1 MRTWILR
8 AAEFCWRNHNRRF
21 RSNLVCSRSFCLS
34 LSFELRPP
42 KSTRFRV
49 DGSPEKYMFHW
60 VDSPNSQRK
69 KKSLSL
75 SRSLS
80 FSFKLVEEKGYPRIE
95 VREVCEVND
104 WLGGME
110 KKEKEKRRER
120 GFPSTCASFFFYL
133 CCFLV
138 VTLVDF
144 WLWFWFWCLLATK
157 HKVGVR
163 MQPGAACRRG
173 FFCLSIHFI
182 YMEIPFF

>member
-1 MRTWILR
+1 MR

-49 DGSPEKYMFHW
+49 DGSPEKNMFHW

-69 KKSLSL
+69 KNLSLSL

-95 VREVCEVND
+95 EREVCEVND
-104 WLGGME
+104 CLGGKE
-110 KKEKEKRRER
+110 KKEKGKRRER
-120 GFPSTCASFFFYL
+120 GFLLLVLLFSSTRIVCWW
-133 CCFLV
+133 
-138 VTLVDF
+138 
-144 WLWFWFWCLLATK
+144 WLWLILILILILIL
-157 HKVGVR
+157 
-163 MQPGAACRRG
+163 MSACYKTQSRRT
-173 FFCLSIHFI
+173 
-182 YMEIPFF
+182 